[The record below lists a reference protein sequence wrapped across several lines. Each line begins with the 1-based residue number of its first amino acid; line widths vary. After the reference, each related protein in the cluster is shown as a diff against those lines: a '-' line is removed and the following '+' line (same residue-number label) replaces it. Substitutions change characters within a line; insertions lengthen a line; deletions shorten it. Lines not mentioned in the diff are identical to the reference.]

1 MTGYTPTHIG
11 IPKNHADF
19 ERKSVVLFQELLSDP
34 SVKRLGRSGQK
45 QYGVDLL
52 GYRNGDLKK
61 LVGIQCKK
69 KQPNKALTAT
79 EVRTEVRKALKY
91 RPPLSEYIIVTT
103 ASDDT
108 NLDQIATQLTKQQR
122 DKRRKIK
129 IQVWGWDTL
138 EDYIDRYQAAKEAFD
153 PGASPAVKE
162 VREKLDRIEQLQS
175 TQATAEQVASF
186 AARLERRTPADDD
199 RLPPK
204 FADGELSAEITR
216 INRRRGFSEAK
227 TVEEWVHLAERIL
240 NGDLSRASPNL
251 QADAL
256 ESSARSNTL
265 PESVDR
271 AKFFHS
277 EAFKRN
283 PKLDTAFYDA
293 LLPAAEGDPDK
304 TLRALRQLNTPLARS
319 ATFVVLI
326 RKDGAAKAFEWIKA
340 TKLGI
345 TDLDAGGAVN
355 LLLQRI
361 QSDEY
366 DQALREAESLD
377 EAYLKDRPAL
387 HMVRSGL
394 FLSSALPKDQRR
406 VPFQGIPINPRMLR
420 FNSLDSTPATLVKA
434 RTALEVVLAEAADL
448 KLVQLRPL
456 LEEQILWLKL
466 ENEATR
472 QAARHQIEQEIK
484 DPRHT
489 LGRVRLALAYGIPF
503 NREALKRT
511 LEAARE
517 FGKWTNEEQFA
528 AFLLAWFDKD
538 LSELAAF
545 FDSHRQDLYAQK
557 QFDLGTL
564 LGIEIEALTRARRFD
579 DARARVA
586 EGRGALID
594 DKAAA
599 QMEELIASVEQGDE
613 TERLRKL
620 YEFWRPADTSA
631 ATNRYAH
638 WQARSPA
645 SCHLCSETLEGKSAY
660 RRLRPCAEGI
670 ICGGSIPAGCRARAK
685 LF

>member
-19 ERKSVVLFQELLSDP
+19 ERKSVVLFQELLGDP

-45 QYGVDLL
+45 QYGIDLL
-52 GYRNGDLKK
+52 GYRNGDSKK

-79 EVRTEVRKALKY
+79 EVRTEVRNALKY
-91 RPPLSEYIIVTT
+91 KPPLSEYILITT

-108 NLDQIATQLTKQQR
+108 NLDQLATQLTKQQR

-138 EDYIDRYQAAKEAFD
+138 EEYIDRYPAAKEAFD

-175 TQATAEQVASF
+175 TQATAEQVASL
-186 AARLERRTPADDD
+186 AVKLEQRASADDD

-204 FADGELSAEITR
+204 FANGELSTEITR
-216 INRRRGFSEAK
+216 INRRRGFAEAK
-227 TVEEWVHLAERIL
+227 TIDEWVHLAERIL
-240 NGDLSRASPNL
+240 NGDLSRASSNL

-256 ESSARSNTL
+256 ESAARSNTI
-265 PESVDR
+265 PEAVDR

-277 EAFKRN
+277 EALKRN
-283 PKLDTAFYDA
+283 PELDTAFYDA

-319 ATFVVLI
+319 AIFIVLI
-326 RKDGAAKAFEWIKA
+326 RNGGAAKALEWIKA

-345 TDLDAGGAVN
+345 TDLDAGGALN
-355 LLLQRI
+355 FLLQRI

-377 EAYLKDRPAL
+377 EAYLNDRPAL

-420 FNSLDSTPATLVKA
+420 FNSLDSTPAILVKA
-434 RTALEVVLAEAADL
+434 RTDLEAVLAETADL

-466 ENEATR
+466 V
-472 QAARHQIEQEIK
+472 ARFIQI
-484 DPRHT
+484 D
-489 LGRVRLALAYGIPF
+489 G
-503 NREALKRT
+503 
-511 LEAARE
+511 
-517 FGKWTNEEQFA
+517 
-528 AFLLAWFDKD
+528 
-538 LSELAAF
+538 
-545 FDSHRQDLYAQK
+545 
-557 QFDLGTL
+557 
-564 LGIEIEALTRARRFD
+564 
-579 DARARVA
+579 
-586 EGRGALID
+586 
-594 DKAAA
+594 
-599 QMEELIASVEQGDE
+599 
-613 TERLRKL
+613 
-620 YEFWRPADTSA
+620 
-631 ATNRYAH
+631 
-638 WQARSPA
+638 
-645 SCHLCSETLEGKSAY
+645 
-660 RRLRPCAEGI
+660 
-670 ICGGSIPAGCRARAK
+670 
-685 LF
+685 